1 MSDMSRTSTTNAAPS
16 LLQALS
22 RAWARP
28 VLGAAVALALSL
40 GSAGATASAVAEIPA
55 VGEVSMVL
63 GKAWVRGADGSKQLI
78 RRGALIGVN
87 DTIETASNGHVHVRF
102 VDQALVV
109 VRPSSTLEIERYE
122 YNPQDPANSAVKLNL
137 HDGVAR
143 SISGDAAHAAKQ
155 NFRMNTP
162 IAAIGVRGTDFVVSA
177 SQQSVRA
184 LVKEGAIVLA
194 PFSSD
199 CSPATLGPCSSNAL
213 ELAGDAGQIA
223 VLDANSL
230 QAALLPRLDT
240 ELPEALRGTAQ
251 PLVANAGATEHEE
264 DGGADIYADS
274 VTTLAVNRKISDSR
288 QLTQTQ
294 PPPPPPPP
302 PPAPPPPP
310 PAPPAP
316 VDITPDVP
324 LSSEQLT
331 LNTQLVW
338 GRWFERRLPT
348 ERITVSYAEA
358 AVPGREVSVGS
369 GNYALFRRIENG
381 VQDVDIKPGLGVIGF
396 NLTQAQAILNTGSTH
411 ELMDVYGGLL
421 NINFDE
427 RLFTT
432 SLQLGHAATGNIV
445 FSDAG
450 RVFDGGTFRN
460 RSDDQVTAGVLSI
473 DGSEAGYFFQT
484 KVSAGSIEGLTLWSV
499 KP

>member
-1 MSDMSRTSTTNAAPS
+1 
-16 LLQALS
+16 
-22 RAWARP
+22 
-28 VLGAAVALALSL
+28 
-40 GSAGATASAVAEIPA
+40 
-55 VGEVSMVL
+55 
-63 GKAWVRGADGSKQLI
+63 
-78 RRGALIGVN
+78 
-87 DTIETASNGHVHVRF
+87 
-102 VDQALVV
+102 
-109 VRPSSTLEIERYE
+109 
-122 YNPQDPANSAVKLNL
+122 
-137 HDGVAR
+137 
-143 SISGDAAHAAKQ
+143 
-155 NFRMNTP
+155 
-162 IAAIGVRGTDFVVSA
+162 
-177 SQQSVRA
+177 
-184 LVKEGAIVLA
+184 LA

-199 CSPATLGPCSSNAL
+199 CSAATLGPCSSNAL

-240 ELPEALRGTAQ
+240 ELPGALRGTAQ

-274 VTTLAVNRKISDSR
+274 VTTLAVNRKISDSL
-288 QLTQTQ
+288 QLAQT
-294 PPPPPPPP
+294 
-302 PPAPPPPP
+302 PPAPPAP
-310 PAPPAP
+310 PAPAP
-316 VDITPDVP
+316 VDITPATP

-358 AVPGREVSVGS
+358 AVPGREISVAS
-369 GNYALFRRIENG
+369 DNYALFRRIENG
-381 VQDVDIKPGLGVIGF
+381 VQDVNIKPGLGVIGF
-396 NLTQAQAILNTGSTH
+396 NLTQAQAILNTGSTR

-484 KVSAGSIEGLTLWSV
+484 KVNAGSIEGLTLWSV

>member
-1 MSDMSRTSTTNAAPS
+1 MSVMPSTEFNTTARA

-22 RAWARP
+22 RVWARP
-28 VLGAAVALALSL
+28 VLGVAVAVALSL
-40 GSAGATASAVAEIPA
+40 GSAGAAASAVPAAAA

-63 GKAWVRGADGSKQLI
+63 GKAYLRAADGSKHLVK
-78 RRGALIGVN
+78 RGSLIGVN

-102 VDQALVV
+102 MDQALVV
-109 VRPSSTLEIERYE
+109 VRPSSILEIERYQ
-122 YNPQDPANSAVKLNL
+122 YDPKNPADSAVKLNL
-137 HDGVAR
+137 REGVAR
-143 SISGDAAHAAKQ
+143 SISGEAAHAAKQ

-199 CSPATLGPCSSNAL
+199 CSAATLGPCSSNAL

-230 QAALLPRLDT
+230 QVALLPRLDT

-274 VTTLAVNRKISDSR
+274 VTTLAVNRKISAS
-288 QLTQTQ
+288 LPLAQT
-294 PPPPPPPP
+294 
-302 PPAPPPPP
+302 PPAPPAP
-310 PAPPAP
+310 PAPAPAP
-316 VDITPDVP
+316 VDITPATP

-358 AVPGREVSVGS
+358 AVPGREISVAS
-369 GNYALFRRIENG
+369 DNYALFRRIENG
-381 VQDVDIKPGLGVIGF
+381 VQDVNIKPGLGVIGF
-396 NLTQAQAILNTGSTH
+396 NLTQAQAILNTGSTR

-460 RSDDQVTAGVLSI
+460 RTDDQVTAGVLSI

-484 KVSAGSIEGLTLWSV
+484 KVNAGSIEGLTLWSV